1 MKFFMQNDFLICIS
15 LTRVFII
22 NWTQIFHPF
31 KKHAHVIFSTCHVC
45 DDTRQHSSPFWH
57 ARFSFKKKINFFFW
71 LIWLIPTTNLSFIFI
86 FFYLHHV
93 WKNRNVK
100 QKQEQKLAITNDYFG
115 QGWEK
120 IVGDLSRMCGK
131 LYVCTHRFGVCFV
144 LQINKVVAIRWL
156 QSQSPPKVMT
166 SVYVIGWKLF
176 IILAFSS
183 CI

>member
-1 MKFFMQNDFLICIS
+1 M
-15 LTRVFII
+15 
-22 NWTQIFHPF
+22 
-31 KKHAHVIFSTCHVC
+31 
-45 DDTRQHSSPFWH
+45 
-57 ARFSFKKKINFFFW
+57 
-71 LIWLIPTTNLSFIFI
+71 
-86 FFYLHHV
+86 

-131 LYVCTHRFGVCFV
+131 LYVCTHRFGLCFV

-166 SVYVIGWKLF
+166 SVYVIGWKLLSF
-176 IILAFSS
+176 LPFPRAYKAKLISLPWDMMMWLKLSGGYVNLRFVEINRIIIKKMRWLKLACWHF
-183 CI
+183 CYLADKRTD